1 MSGVYGRARQRRD
14 REEGKEGKE
23 TSSRDE
29 PSPSQGSQ
37 ILDLFLFFQKKKSF
51 YLFISL
57 FIYLQT
63 FNVNFLRLNSAD
75 SRPKPASPW
84 AWAWVWVWAP
94 LLPAPAH
101 IVTRL
106 WPPHQLEGQL
116 VSLFPQLALLCLFYS
131 SFFLPSTKLPP
142 VHLMELPDLFL

>member
-1 MSGVYGRARQRRD
+1 MAGQGRDGTGKRERKGRKPLLATNRARAK
-14 REEGKEGKE
+14 GPKFW
-23 TSSRDE
+23 T
-29 PSPSQGSQ
+29 
-37 ILDLFLFFQKKKSF
+37 FFYFFKKKKSF